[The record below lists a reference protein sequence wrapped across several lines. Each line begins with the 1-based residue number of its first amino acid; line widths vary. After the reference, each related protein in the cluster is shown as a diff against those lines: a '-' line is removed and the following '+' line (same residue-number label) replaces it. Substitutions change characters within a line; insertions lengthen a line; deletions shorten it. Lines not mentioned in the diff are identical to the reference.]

1 MKAITFASLI
11 ASAFM
16 GTSAGAQNLILNGGF
31 ESPLIPN
38 NSRQTKTPISWT
50 VGSSAILI
58 NGNGGTAIFPLPQEG
73 QQYASVA
80 TSPIFTLSQ
89 NFSVTLGEEYMLQ
102 WFDSTAHGAGA
113 TSAPYSVA
121 VLSTTS
127 QILASANLEAYHPND
142 WTERSMSMAL
152 TPGNYT
158 LRFTPA
164 GNGAGGLSPLFDNV
178 SITIV
183 PEPSTFSLV
192 FVAGLMILGHRKL
205 RSRNAA

>member
-1 MKAITFASLI
+1 MRAHNQKQQPITQSMKAITFASLI

-38 NSRQTKTPISWT
+38 NSRQTMTPISWT

-102 WFDSTAHGAGA
+102 WFDITAHGAGA
-113 TSAPYSVA
+113 TSAPYSVLRLSPLSRRRNDGHVA
-121 VLSTTS
+121 SAGQRADYFSRISLSTFFPRFS
-127 QILASANLEAYHPND
+127 PPLISRSLPL
-142 WTERSMSMAL
+142 RSMSH
-152 TPGNYT
+152 
-158 LRFTPA
+158 RA
-164 GNGAGGLSPLFDNV
+164 G
-178 SITIV
+178 T
-183 PEPSTFSLV
+183 PSTPS
-192 FVAGLMILGHRKL
+192 
-205 RSRNAA
+205 